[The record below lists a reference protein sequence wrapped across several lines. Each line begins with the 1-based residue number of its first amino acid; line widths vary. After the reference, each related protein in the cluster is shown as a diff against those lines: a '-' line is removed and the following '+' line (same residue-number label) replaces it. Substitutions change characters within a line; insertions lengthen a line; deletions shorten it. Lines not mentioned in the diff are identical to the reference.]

1 MSATTTGLSARE
13 YGAVGLIG
21 LLMGVALSRIGFT
34 SWDEVHRMFS
44 FQDLRLVFVFM
55 FAVVV
60 LVAGWTLIKKV
71 SQPRW
76 TSRLFDKGTIPGG
89 ILFGIGW
96 AVSGACPS
104 IAMVS
109 LGEGQLAAVV
119 TLAGVFAG
127 NWLYGVVQGRWL
139 HWSTR
144 SCLDD

>member
-76 TSRLFDKGTIPGG
+76 TSRLFHKGTIPGG

-96 AVSGACPS
+96 AVSGAWK
-104 IAMVS
+104 
-109 LGEGQLAAVV
+109 QRQAAERVDHRQRELV
-119 TLAGVFAG
+119 RDAPRRED
-127 NWLYGVVQGRWL
+127 N
-139 HWSTR
+139 
-144 SCLDD
+144 